1 MTETSPNTG
10 TIDLPPTPESEQAS
24 APKTRAKPTPY
35 KTGSW
40 AHLFSG
46 EHRTVVV
53 VLASG
58 VGLYA
63 MNLYFIASLM
73 PSIVA
78 EIGGAHLYAWASTA
92 YLITAV
98 IATLIVGRLLGTIG
112 AGRSYTLA
120 LALFAFGTAASALA
134 PTMELFVTGRAVQG
148 LGAGA
153 LTGLGYAVIRTTLP
167 AELWTR
173 STGLIS
179 GMFGVGTLIGP
190 AIGGLSAQLGFWRS
204 ALWLLCAVSLVLILV
219 SLKALGFAA
228 PERIAQ
234 PPLPLLSML
243 LLTAVAAL
251 LSFASTSTGIAV
263 PLLLAASVLA
273 LVTFFW
279 LDRRT
284 PHGVLPRATYQRGNS
299 LKWIYLTVAALCAG
313 VTVEN
318 FIPLYTQQL
327 AGVTPL
333 IAGIIG
339 AVLSAG
345 WTSAQLISVNYSGVT
360 ADRIVR
366 FAPWL
371 LSVALIAYGAL
382 QTAGVGTGMVVLWA
396 ILLIV
401 AGAGVGLAFPHLSSA
416 AMRSSAD
423 PIEGVKASA
432 AMSTTQLIAFTLT
445 SAIAGNLMTLGNG
458 VPVAEARWVI
468 LGVAGLSLIAL
479 FAAPLATRGATQ
491 DSSKSS

>member
-10 TIDLPPTPESEQAS
+10 TVDLPPQTERESGCDSEPQM
-24 APKTRAKPTPY
+24 APAPS
-35 KTGSW
+35 GSW
-40 AHLFSG
+40 AHLFSA

-73 PSIVA
+73 PSIVT
-78 EIGGAHLYAWASTA
+78 EIGGAHLYAWTSTA

-98 IATLIVGRLLGTIG
+98 IATLLVARLLGTIG
-112 AGRSYTLA
+112 AGRSYALA
-120 LALFAFGTAASALA
+120 LALFTLGTAASATA
-134 PTMELFVTGRAVQG
+134 PSMEWFVTGRAVQG
-148 LGAGA
+148 MGAGA

-190 AIGGLSAQLGFWRS
+190 AIGGLSAQLGFWRG
-204 ALWLLCAVSLVLILV
+204 ALWLLCAVSIVLILV
-219 SLKALGFAA
+219 SLKALGFAR

-243 LLTAVAAL
+243 LLAAVAAL

-263 PLLLAASVLA
+263 PLLLAGSVLA
-273 LVTFFW
+273 IVAFFW

-318 FIPLYTQQL
+318 FIPLYAQQL

-339 AVLSAG
+339 AVLSVG
-345 WTSAQLISVNYSGVT
+345 WTSAQLISVNYSGAS

-371 LSVALIAYGAL
+371 LSLGLVAYGAL
-382 QTAGVGTGMVVLWA
+382 QVSGAGTGTVALWA
-396 ILLIV
+396 FLLFV
-401 AGAGVGLAFPHLSSA
+401 AGAGVGLAFPHLSAA
-416 AMRSSAD
+416 AMRSSTD
-423 PIEGVKASA
+423 PVEGVKASA

-468 LGVAGLSLIAL
+468 LGVAALSLIAL
-479 FAAPLATRGATQ
+479 FAAPLATRGGAQ
-491 DSSKSS
+491 GSIKVS

>member
-1 MTETSPNTG
+1 MTDFSPNTG
-10 TIDLPPTPESEQAS
+10 SLELPETAQQPPI
-24 APKTRAKPTPY
+24 PKPPKP
-35 KTGSW
+35 GSW
-40 AHLFSG
+40 AHLFAK
-46 EHRTVVV
+46 EHRTVTI

-58 VGLYA
+58 VGIYA

-78 EIGGAHLYAWASTA
+78 EIGGAHLYAWTSTA

-98 IATLIVGRLLGTIG
+98 IATLLVARLLGSIG
-112 AGRSYTLA
+112 PGRAYA
-120 LALFAFGTAASALA
+120 LALVLFALGTAASALA
-134 PTMELFVTGRAVQG
+134 PSMEWFVAGRALQG

-153 LTGLGYAVIRTTLP
+153 LTSLGYAVIRTTLP

-179 GMFGVGTLIGP
+179 GMFGVGTLVGP
-190 AIGGLSAQLGFWRS
+190 IIGGISAQLGFWRG
-204 ALWLLCAVSLVLILV
+204 ALWLLCAISIVLMV
-219 SLKALGFAA
+219 VAGKALGFQQ
-228 PERIAQ
+228 PERLPQ

-243 LLTAVAAL
+243 LLATVAAL
-251 LSFASTSTGIAV
+251 LSLASTSTGLAV
-263 PLLLAASVLA
+263 PLLLAASTLA
-273 LVTFFW
+273 FLVFFW

-318 FIPLYTQQL
+318 FIPLYAQQL

-345 WTSAQLISVNYSGVT
+345 WTSAQLVSVNYSGAT

-382 QTAGVGTGMVVLWA
+382 QATGVGAGMVVLWA
-396 ILLIV
+396 FLLTV
-401 AGAGVGLAFPHLSSA
+401 AGAGVGLAFPHLSAA
-416 AMRSSAD
+416 AMHSSAD
-423 PIEGVKASA
+423 PVEGVKASA
-432 AMSTTQLIAFTLT
+432 AMSTTQLIAFTLA
-445 SAIAGNLMTLGNG
+445 SAIAGNLMTMGHG

-468 LGVAGLSLIAL
+468 LGVAALSLLAL
-479 FAAPLATRGATQ
+479 ISAPLAVRRSPRDAGNLA
-491 DSSKSS
+491 S